1 MARVSVFRF
10 DPELDKQARFD
21 DYEVP
26 LRPGLTVL
34 EALFHSLEN
43 LDGSLACRYACR
55 GAVCGSCA
63 MHINGKYG
71 LAGATQMSDLGD
83 EVVIRPLYHLPIIK
97 DLVVDMTSFFERYEK
112 LRPYLV
118 NESAVADGERLQ
130 SPKERARL
138 DNLVECILCAS
149 CHASCP
155 FTQTDPEYLGPA
167 LLLKADRFVSDSRD
181 TDTDD
186 RLAHVDSEHGVWRCH
201 QAFNCVEVCP
211 KELNP
216 THSIAK
222 LKRAAIAR
230 RLSPGAR
237 RSAGS
242 ARGEE

>member
-10 DPELDKQARFD
+10 DPEVDKQGRFD

-26 LRPGLTVL
+26 VRPGLTVL
-34 EALFHSLEN
+34 EALFHILEN
-43 LDGSLACRYACR
+43 LDGSLAFRYACR

-71 LAGATQMSDLGD
+71 LACATQMSDLGD

-97 DLVVDMTSFFERYEK
+97 DLVVDMTSFFEKYAK

-118 NESAVADGERLQ
+118 NETAVANGERLQ
-130 SPKERARL
+130 SPEERARL

-155 FTQTDPEYLGPA
+155 FTLTDPEYLGPA

-181 TDTDD
+181 LARAD
-186 RLAHVDSEHGVWRCH
+186 RVAHVDNEHGVWRCH

-211 KELNP
+211 KLLNP

-222 LKRAAIAR
+222 LKGAAIKRRFLGKAR
-230 RLSPGAR
+230 
-237 RSAGS
+237 
-242 ARGEE
+242 